1 MEEYKANLTSNK
13 ESDSDRGQQTEKDGQ
28 NPTPENVL
36 AAMNTSSIQMN
47 KALQQAWDTR
57 PENEPELE
65 NQLLSILAAS
75 QKLER
80 EIKAIIER
88 QTKKDDLD

>member
-13 ESDSDRGQQTEKDGQ
+13 ESDSDRGQQTEKDVQ

-47 KALQQAWDTR
+47 KSLQQAWDTR